1 MKSNRTNFLM
11 AVAFFVIMTC
21 DLNSIFY
28 SVFGISRTFSAVA
41 LILVVL
47 ILLTARLPDR
57 LNPPLF
63 LKFILMFFLYLGFVG
78 TFSGIFQAGF
88 NVWPMLEAQ
97 ISACI
102 VVITSYVAILAVIK
116 MSRERLNILK
126 LIIVCSTGLV
136 TLLPVI
142 SFIFDWNPV
151 ISFQQEE
158 QSQVAYSGLL
168 GNPNMAANYALL
180 FLCFTCTLNLNF
192 LLRLC
197 IFAFVGVA
205 VFITIS
211 RGGIIL
217 YLIILFVFGLL
228 SKTKTF
234 IFSLALSC
242 ILAVGVLHYS
252 DGLIRNTSFN
262 HQFNLKMS
270 SLRNI
275 ISGQSGFE
283 DNSRGE
289 LATISFSAIAKRPI
303 FGTGFGNQYHDIFDG
318 YGAHNMYS
326 HIAVLAGLPAL
337 FLYLTTLSC
346 LLWQAIAQKQNQY
359 RLFSVLIGVW
369 FLIGGLSS
377 HNLLDDKPALCALG
391 LVAAF
396 MSTGSVTGDLDKG
409 PPLMRN

>member
-1 MKSNRTNFLM
+1 M
-11 AVAFFVIMTC
+11 AIALFVILTG

-28 SVFGISRTFSAVA
+28 SLFGISRLFTAVS

-47 ILLTARLPDR
+47 TFLTVRLPDR

-78 TFSGIFQAGF
+78 SLFGIFQAGF
-88 NVWPMLEAQ
+88 NIWPMLEAQ

-102 VVITSYVAILAVIK
+102 VVITSYLASLTVIK

-142 SFIFDWNPV
+142 CFIFDWNPV
-151 ISFQQEE
+151 ISFEQEKE
-158 QSQVAYSGLL
+158 SAVAYSGLL
-168 GNPNMAANYALL
+168 GNPNMTANYALL

-192 LLRLC
+192 LWRLC
-197 IFAFVGVA
+197 IFAFVGIA

-217 YLIILFVFGLL
+217 YLIILSVFGLL

-234 IFSLALSC
+234 IFCLALSC
-242 ILAVGVLHYS
+242 ILAVSVLYYS
-252 DGLIRNTSFN
+252 DDFIKNTSFN
-262 HQFNLKMS
+262 HEFSYKIS

-275 ISGQSGFE
+275 ISGESGFE

-303 FGTGFGNQYHDIFDG
+303 FGTGFGKQYYDIFNG
-318 YGAHNMYS
+318 FGAHNMYS

-346 LLWQAIAQKQNQY
+346 LLWQAITQKQNQY

-369 FLIGGLSS
+369 FLIGGLYS

-396 MSTGSVTGDLDKG
+396 MSTGQVHDSDRYPTTE
-409 PPLMRN
+409 PPLMRFRRL